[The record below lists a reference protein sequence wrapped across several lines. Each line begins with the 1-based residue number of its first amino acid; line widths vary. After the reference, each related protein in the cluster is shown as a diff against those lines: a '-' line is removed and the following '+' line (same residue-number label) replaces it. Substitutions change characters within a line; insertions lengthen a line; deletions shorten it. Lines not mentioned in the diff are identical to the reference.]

1 MDTTITKETIGIE
14 EKVAFLQLPSAYPF
28 PVTEV
33 QIKETHM
40 SWVFLTETI
49 VYKLKKPVKYRFFDH
64 RTLESRMKN
73 SVEEIRLNRQ
83 LAKDI
88 YIGVVP
94 LVTNERKKL
103 ELEGK
108 GEIIDWLVK
117 MKRIPEKN
125 MLDYTIEH
133 HCIDEIQLQNT
144 AALLAEFYKIS
155 LPVDISTAQYIKR
168 LESEIFSNYNELTK
182 PLYELPLTLLRELTA
197 GQMAFISANHS
208 MIEKRTR
215 EKRIIDAHGDLRPEH
230 ICLGPYSAIIDR
242 LEFCKDLRALDIA
255 EELSF
260 LAMECEIMGNMH
272 VGHVFFDRYKAI
284 NNDNIPQSLINF
296 YKIKRAC
303 LRAYLVAR
311 HIEEQQYKKDPKWLL
326 KANAY
331 LKLAERIHQKYAM

>member
-1 MDTTITKETIGIE
+1 ME
-14 EKVAFLQLPSAYPF
+14 
-28 PVTEV
+28 
-33 QIKETHM
+33 
-40 SWVFLTETI
+40 
-49 VYKLKKPVKYRFFDH
+49 
-64 RTLESRMKN
+64 N
-73 SVEEIRLNRQ
+73 SVEEIRINRQ

-94 LVTNERKKL
+94 LVTNETGKL

-125 MLDYTIEH
+125 MLDYAIEYD
-133 HCIDEIQLQNT
+133 CIDEIQLQNT
-144 AALLAEFYKIS
+144 AALLAEFYKRS
-155 LPVDISTAQYIKR
+155 LPVDMSATQYIKK
-168 LESEIFSNYNELTK
+168 LESEIFFNYNELTN
-182 PLYELPLTLLRELTA
+182 PIYELPLTLLRELTA
-197 GQMAFISANHS
+197 GQMAFLSANHS
-208 MIEKRTR
+208 MIEKRTG

-230 ICLGPYSAIIDR
+230 ICLAPYSAIIDR
-242 LEFCKDLRALDIA
+242 LEFCKDLRTLDIV

-260 LAMECEIMGNMH
+260 LSVECEIMRNTH

-284 NNDNIPQSLINF
+284 NNDNIPHRLINF

-311 HIEEQQYKKDPKWLL
+311 HIEEQQYKEDPKWLL

-331 LKLAERIHQKYAM
+331 VRLAERIHQQYAM